1 MPRILLVALAAATF
15 AAAPSAAI
23 AATGTLQV
31 AAVGAGQVTVTPD
44 PIVPD
49 PTNCSSPVSS
59 DRAGTNGIEFCTFTY
74 EVGTRVELVAEG
86 VPSNAGPATSLGR
99 WSDDRCPPTQSCTWI
114 IGPDRE
120 TVAALFT
127 PQRLSVKVGG
137 EGNVTSAEA
146 DLTIDESDPPAP
158 CSTAGPVITCVTDVH
173 VGTPVT
179 LIAKPTQSAITPNWL
194 GKAANGLVPLCDNA
208 PPPCTVIV
216 DRPRWASVGFGVAP
230 EDPGVPPEITVAFR
244 VRKAGG
250 GTGTV
255 SSGLVACGGQCSR
268 DTSFGTPDTLT
279 ATPDPGSR
287 FDHWGAGCGTA
298 PRCSLAVGPVTALT
312 AFFERGPPGGGSQQ
326 QQQSTRPRLSARV
339 LRLKVTG
346 HGRKRTIFVRL
357 RVNVAST
364 VRVVLLRGRKR
375 VATRSFRVKPGTP
388 LVRFRVPKRVK
399 AGTYRL
405 RLTIK
410 GNGQTRQ
417 LTRRVRLPR

>member
-1 MPRILLVALAAATF
+1 MPRILLVALSAATF
-15 AAAPSAAI
+15 AAAPSAAL

-49 PTNCSSPVSS
+49 PTNCSSPVTS
-59 DRAGTNGIEFCTFTY
+59 DRAGINGIESCTFTY

-86 VPSNAGPATSLGR
+86 VPSNGGPATSLGR
-99 WSDDRCPPTQSCTWI
+99 WSDDRCPPTPSCTWT

-127 PQRLSVKVGG
+127 PQRLSVKVSGG
-137 EGNVTSAEA
+137 GDVTSTAA
-146 DLTIDESDPPAP
+146 DLTIAESDPPAR
-158 CSTAGPVITCVTDVH
+158 CSTTGPVITCVTDVA
-173 VGTPVT
+173 VGSTVT
-179 LIAKPTQSAITPNWL
+179 LNANPSPPALTRWL

-216 DRPRWASVGFGVAP
+216 DRPRWASVGFGVDP

-287 FDHWGAGCGTA
+287 FDHWGSGCGTS

-312 AFFERGPPGGGSQQ
+312 AFFERGPAGGGSQQ
-326 QQQSTRPRLSARV
+326 QQQSTTRLSARV

-346 HGRKRTIFVRL
+346 HGRKRIIFVRL

-364 VRVVLLRGRKR
+364 VRAVLLRGRKR
-375 VATRSFRVKPGTP
+375 VAARSFRVKAGTP
-388 LVRFRVPKRVK
+388 LVRFRVPSRTR